1 MKCFYV
7 FDKQKPQQR
16 LYRFFVLAALL
27 LFCTVGQLKA
37 QCYEQSRSSGMKE
50 MKNKN
55 YDKAIQWF
63 NAAKG
68 CDDLPSS
75 NDLDAKIKECQNLK
89 AKAAKAAKDAKE
101 AQDRQRQEA
110 RIREEQERLQREY
123 EEEQER
129 QMAQRAYMQI
139 TGVRFVNVDEN
150 GNTIGSAG
158 ILYWQDIKYIAPV
171 LEYNGIA
178 DSLRSTTLYCKIYK
192 PNGVLITRDDS
203 PYGYTY
209 SYTMNVEPGYDN
221 ERELDSWGGT
231 FMQGTYTFEIYNG
244 FGEKLDMRTF
254 TVFDKPPTTVAL
266 RFSVSDRSATITV
279 KDGYTTVAS
288 GKGSLDADLEIDKTF
303 TVETSKRSHK
313 SQTRTVKTS
322 KNMSNKSF
330 DLDSPEPI
338 YGSLSIT
345 ASKKDVAI
353 YIDDNYRGTAPKT
366 FDQMLIGNYN
376 VRMKKDK
383 FHDYTQMVTINEG
396 RTASLHAEMQ
406 RIKREPWLTKR
417 NYNFAT
423 SFLDAMYGFSDMS
436 LGLHYAYCGSHL
448 GFFAHYM
455 HSLESKKGQ
464 SISAGFVLRLTN
476 DVIDFQLF
484 AGPAYNRML
493 AYSYY
498 DDYYDTDW
506 MANAGIRIGWK
517 ERGGLALWDLMGGV
531 MTDFDQYLPYVGIG
545 VGYSVIGGL
554 GLLIGWAATAGK

>member
-1 MKCFYV
+1 MNRFYRRNPDNQTKLWRRWLLV
-7 FDKQKPQQR
+7 LVGVLFFNVSMYAQVECYKPTRAGGIEAMNKKQ
-16 LYRFFVLAALL
+16 
-27 LFCTVGQLKA
+27 
-37 QCYEQSRSSGMKE
+37 
-50 MKNKN
+50 

-63 NAAKG
+63 QQAKE
-68 CDDLPSS
+68 CPDKPSS

-110 RIREEQERLQREY
+110 LLREEQERLQREY

-158 ILYWQDIKYIAPV
+158 ILYWQDIKFIAPV

-192 PNGVLITRDDS
+192 PNGVLTTWDDS
-203 PYGYTY
+203 PYGYSY
-209 SYTMNVEPGYDN
+209 SYPMNVEPGYDN
-221 ERELDSWGGT
+221 EKILTSWGSKAGGT

-254 TVFDKPPTTVAL
+254 TVFDKPPTTV
-266 RFSVSDRSATITV
+266 SVTITV
-279 KDGYTTVAS
+279 PDNSAQIYIDNTYCGRGTYATELELGKTYTIEARKQSHTTTRATVMAS
-288 GKGSLDADLEIDKTF
+288 KTM
-303 TVETSKRSHK
+303 ETRIELAKP
-313 SQTRTVKTS
+313 Q
-322 KNMSNKSF
+322 
-330 DLDSPEPI
+330 PI
-338 YGSLSIT
+338 YGSLSVT

-376 VRMKKDK
+376 VRMKKDR
-383 FHDYTQMVTINEG
+383 FYDYTQMVTINEG
-396 RTASLHAEMQ
+396 RTTSLHAEMQ

-554 GLLIGWAATAGK
+554 GLLIGWAVTAGK

>member
-1 MKCFYV
+1 
-7 FDKQKPQQR
+7 
-16 LYRFFVLAALL
+16 
-27 LFCTVGQLKA
+27 
-37 QCYEQSRSSGMKE
+37 
-50 MKNKN
+50 
-55 YDKAIQWF
+55 
-63 NAAKG
+63 
-68 CDDLPSS
+68 
-75 NDLDAKIKECQNLK
+75 
-89 AKAAKAAKDAKE
+89 
-101 AQDRQRQEA
+101 
-110 RIREEQERLQREY
+110 
-123 EEEQER
+123 
-129 QMAQRAYMQI
+129 MAQRAYMQI

-288 GKGSLDADLEIDKTF
+288 GKGSLDVDLEIDKTF